1 MIQEIQIN
9 SLDGI
14 FDLITQP
21 EQTNAFGRYR
31 SLYVYRGLPNIAFH
45 LQTSL
50 QRNCKNKSRA
60 LEPNILNNFKKYA
73 QTEDPSIDRSV
84 WRQMIL
90 GQHHGLPT
98 RLLDW
103 THSQL
108 VALHFAMSEY
118 DMDQLDKHDCVI
130 WRIDIKEFD
139 DLLPDK
145 YQAVRKKVGMDVFSV
160 DMLTE
165 VCNDLFQYDE
175 DMQHKS
181 MIVIEP
187 PSIDPRIV
195 NQYSF
200 FSVVPSGIS
209 DIEKFFQD
217 SLDVHVVKYIISKDI
232 RWRVRD
238 ILDET
243 NMNERMI
250 YPGLDG
256 ISKWIARHYFVKG
269 QE

>member
-1 MIQEIQIN
+1 MIREKYIRNLDEIF
-9 SLDGI
+9 G
-14 FDLITQP
+14 LIAEP
-21 EQTNAFGRYR
+21 AEPNEFGRYR
-31 SLYVYRGLPNIAFH
+31 SLFVYRGLPNIDFH

-50 QRNCKNKSRA
+50 QRNCKDCYRL
-60 LEPNILNNFKKYA
+60 LEPKILSNFKKYA

-130 WRIDIKEFD
+130 WRINILEFD
-139 DLLPDK
+139 DFLPEK
-145 YQAVRKKVGMDVFSV
+145 YQLIRRKTGANVFSV
-160 DMLTE
+160 DMLAE
-165 VCNDLFQYDE
+165 ACNDLAQYDE
-175 DMQHKS
+175 DMQNKA
-181 MIVIEP
+181 MIIIEP

-200 FSVVPSGIS
+200 FSVVPGGIS
-209 DIEKFFQD
+209 NIEEFFSTSSDI
-217 SLDVHVVKYIISKDI
+217 HVVKYIISKEI

-256 ISKWIARHYFVKG
+256 ISKWIAKHYFVK
-269 QE
+269 E